1 MPNEELIERL
11 RQGALNL
18 AEKNL
23 DLWEQGYLQAYIDL
37 RLELERGG
45 AQGYAKQLQEESK

>member
-1 MPNEELIERL
+1 MSNEELIERL